1 MTDSLTWRNINMT
14 KKVVLAGACRTAIGK
29 MGGALSNTPA
39 AELGSIVIK
48 EALNRAGVK
57 PEQVDEV
64 LMGCVIQAA
73 QGQNVARQASI
84 KAGLPIEVPAVTL
97 NVVCGS
103 GLNCVNQAAA
113 MIMAGQA
120 DIVVAGG
127 MENMSMAP
135 YAMTKARFGYRM
147 NNATIVDTMVNDAL
161 TDAFNHYHMMITAEN
176 ICDRW
181 HLTREELDEFSAN
194 SQQKAEKAM
203 AEHKF
208 DDEIVPVPVKV
219 KKQIVEFKVDEGPRP
234 GTTVETLAKLRCC
247 SGKEGGMVTAGN
259 ASGINDGAA
268 AIVVMSE
275 EKAKELGVT
284 PMATWVQG
292 ALAGVEP
299 EIMGIGPVAATRK
312 VMERTGLTV
321 DDMDLIEANEA
332 FAAQSVAVAKELGFD
347 MSKVNVNGG
356 AVALG
361 HPVGASGCRIL
372 VTLLHEMQKRDA
384 KKGLATLCIGGGMG
398 CATIVERD

>member
-1 MTDSLTWRNINMT
+1 MT

-219 KKQIVEFKVDEGPRP
+219 KKQIVEVKVDEGPRP

-332 FAAQSVAVAKELGFD
+332 FAAQSVAVARELGFD

>member
-1 MTDSLTWRNINMT
+1 MAQ
-14 KKVVLAGACRTAIGK
+14 KVVLAGAVRTAIGK

-57 PEQVDEV
+57 PEMVDEV
-64 LMGCVIQAA
+64 LMGCVIQAGL
-73 QGQNVARQASI
+73 GQNVARQASI
-84 KAGLPIEVPAVTL
+84 KAGLPIETPAVTI

-103 GLNCVNQAAA
+103 GLNCVNMAADL
-113 MIMAGQA
+113 IKAGEA

-135 YAMTKARFGYRM
+135 YALPNARFGYRM
-147 NNATIVDTMVNDAL
+147 NNGTVVDTMVNDAL

-181 HLTREELDEFSAN
+181 GLTRQELDEFSAN
-194 SQQKAEKAM
+194 SQQKCEKAM
-203 AEHKF
+203 ASGRF
-208 DDEIVPVPVKV
+208 NDEIVPVPVKV
-219 KKQIVEFKVDEGPRP
+219 KKEMVEFKVDEGPRA
-234 GTTVETLAKLRCC
+234 GTTVETLSKLKCC
-247 SGKEGGMVTAGN
+247 SGKEGGLVTAGN

-275 EKAKELGVT
+275 EKAKELGIK
-284 PMATWVQG
+284 PMATWVGG

-299 EIMGIGPVAATRK
+299 EVMGIGPVAATKK
-312 VMERTGLTV
+312 VLKKTELSL
-321 DDMDLIEANEA
+321 DDIDLIEANEA
-332 FAAQSVAVAKELGFD
+332 FAAQSVAVAKDLGFD
-347 MSKVNVNGG
+347 MNKVNVNGG
-356 AVALG
+356 AIALG

-372 VTLLHEMQKRDA
+372 VTLLHEMQKRDDA

-398 CATIVERD
+398 CATIVEKYE